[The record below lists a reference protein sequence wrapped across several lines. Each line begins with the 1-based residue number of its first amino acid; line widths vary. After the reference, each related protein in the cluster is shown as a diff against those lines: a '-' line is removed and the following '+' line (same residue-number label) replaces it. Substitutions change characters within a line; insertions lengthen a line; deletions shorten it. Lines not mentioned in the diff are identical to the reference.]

1 MESDGGGPARV
12 LGIPTAPRVLP
23 TISPDGR
30 RVLLVSDGLWVF
42 GLDGGSRRR
51 LARGEIYD
59 AAWSP
64 DGERVAYASPGGLS
78 VVAADGTGR
87 LRLTRRGGD
96 GGASWSPDGQRI
108 AYAAEDGL
116 WVIGSDGRVRTLLT
130 HLLSG
135 ASGGPVWAPDGNRI
149 AFNGGDPEAEAEDLY
164 IVEVGGVPRRLV
176 RNASGV
182 PTWSPDGAQL
192 AFLSFPPIFDASAAG
207 IVVVDARDGRP
218 IRKLS
223 GTADPPIWSPDGE
236 HLLLASAPTLDSGP
250 KELPQV
256 LIMSHEGSERRQLTR
271 AYPDGGSNRPIG
283 WIASE
288 HATEQ
293 PPRPAIEPLPNG
305 ARLLRVPQPVGVVSA
320 EGNRVV
326 IAPPSLEFE
335 SFRTLPPLLLWSFDS
350 GTLDRRVV
358 AGCRGL
364 GWPTL
369 SGRRIVF
376 DCDNS
381 YIDSISHSVRV
392 FDRGSARPR
401 EVLVGKNTPG
411 LLHSGVRVEGIAG
424 HGGLVV
430 VGTERILSSRRIDP
444 TIWRLDGN
452 RPRPLR
458 RGLAAGLIV
467 AADARRV
474 ALQLGPRKVVI
485 LRPDGTVLRN
495 IALAASAAEMD
506 AYIDRPVHV
515 DLAPAGLVYAYNVRT
530 GPQPGRVVFI
540 PREELE
546 RRLASR

>member
-1 MESDGGGPARV
+1 MVA
-12 LGIPTAPRVLP
+12 
-23 TISPDGR
+23 GR
-30 RVLLVSDGLWVF
+30 RAGRV
-42 GLDGGSRRR
+42 R
-51 LARGEIYD
+51 LAR
-59 AAWSP
+59 
-64 DGERVAYASPGGLS
+64 GLS
-78 VVAADGTGR
+78 VVAAEGTGR

-149 AFNGGDPEAEAEDLY
+149 AFIGGDPEAEAEDLY

-305 ARLLRVPQPVGVVSA
+305 ARLLRVPQPVGV
-320 EGNRVV
+320 
-326 IAPPSLEFE
+326 
-335 SFRTLPPLLLWSFDS
+335 
-350 GTLDRRVV
+350 
-358 AGCRGL
+358 
-364 GWPTL
+364 
-369 SGRRIVF
+369 
-376 DCDNS
+376 
-381 YIDSISHSVRV
+381 
-392 FDRGSARPR
+392 ARPR
-401 EVLVGKNTPG
+401 ATGW
-411 LLHSGVRVEGIAG
+411 
-424 HGGLVV
+424 
-430 VGTERILSSRRIDP
+430 SSR
-444 TIWRLDGN
+444 
-452 RPRPLR
+452 LR
-458 RGLAAGLIV
+458 RSSS
-467 AADARRV
+467 
-474 ALQLGPRKVVI
+474 K
-485 LRPDGTVLRN
+485 
-495 IALAASAAEMD
+495 ASAHSPRSCCGHSTAARSTGAWSRDAED
-506 AYIDRPVHV
+506 SGGRPS
-515 DLAPAGLVYAYNVRT
+515 PAGESFSTATTRT
-530 GPQPGRVVFI
+530 STRLATPCVFSIEAQPGPVRSSWARTR
-540 PREELE
+540 PACSTPAS
-546 RRLASR
+546 ASRE